1 MQLNAGQTVQCMSAK
16 PSPLTRLQAAIRV
29 AGRLSSLHS
38 LLAASIPLKLWVTYE
53 SLCQEAKGVLRGVDE
68 VRMME
73 HPPMPQ
79 AATIKSLPAAFR
91 MMKAMQ
97 AGDVEWGEDYR
108 ASARHALAELLE
120 GRMGQLLDEHLER
133 MAEVDQADRRNGYY
147 ARWLLTEL
155 GMIELHVPRT
165 RTFSAL
171 KVVRAYARRAKDVDR
186 MILACFRPRAL
197 DPQGGR
203 RAPAGARPPGQPFD
217 VTRAESSDLQTPA
230 ASSPA
235 AAPRSRSR
243 QFSADRMRGI
253 ASNGRMTFCGTAALH
268 ALSRS
273 R

>member
-120 GRMGQLLDEHLER
+120 GRMGQLIDEHLER

-186 MILACFRPRAL
+186 MILACFVLGLSTRKVAAALLPVLGRPVSLLTLPVRNLATFRRRPRAL
-197 DPQGGR
+197 PL
-203 RAPAGARPPGQPFD
+203 PHPGLD
-217 VTRAESSDLQTPA
+217 R
-230 ASSPA
+230 ASSRRTECA
-235 AAPRSRSR
+235 GSRR
-243 QFSADRMRGI
+243 
-253 ASNGRMTFCGTAALH
+253 TAG
-268 ALSRS
+268 
-273 R
+273 